1 MHTLYWNPAKHGKR
15 DVARAMTSNWEL
27 LDGSNSAKQSQKEPK
42 RDAIFSTLNRTYPK
56 NVDRLSDVKNG
67 TCTQRWVLPLSL
79 ATASLLDDVGPVEP
93 ETLPHQMLRF
103 RVNRSPGLGTT
114 CSKTIQFLIS
124 ADVLDVPH
132 VWVKIILL
140 LGNAGECWGFPDSS
154 LF

>member
-1 MHTLYWNPAKHGKR
+1 MRTAGWFKL
-15 DVARAMTSNWEL
+15 
-27 LDGSNSAKQSQKEPK
+27 SQTEPK

-56 NVDRLSDVKNG
+56 NVDRLSDAKNG
-67 TCTQRWVLPLSL
+67 TCTPRWVLL

-132 VWVKIILL
+132 V
-140 LGNAGECWGFPDSS
+140 
-154 LF
+154 